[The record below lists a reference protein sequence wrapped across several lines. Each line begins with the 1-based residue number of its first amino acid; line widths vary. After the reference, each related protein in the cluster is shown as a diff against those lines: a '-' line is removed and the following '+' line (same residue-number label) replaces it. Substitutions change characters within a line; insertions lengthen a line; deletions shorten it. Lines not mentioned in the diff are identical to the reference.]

1 MILHIVLF
9 TFKNPYNWSS
19 PAALEA
25 EEITRSHPLHIS
37 EIRGWGC
44 GRNITD
50 RAVAA
55 DFVVLGM
62 FDTQQDVAAYLVHS
76 NHQVGVEKWKA
87 IAEWNVVD
95 IDLNSDLSHTY
106 GLLRSLGMAGNNC
119 LEVVGD

>member
-9 TFKNPYNWSS
+9 TFKKPYNWSS
-19 PAALEA
+19 PVALEA
-25 EEITRSHPLHIS
+25 EEITRNHPLHIS
-37 EIRGWGC
+37 EIRGWVC
-44 GRNITD
+44 GRNVAD

-62 FDTQQDVAAYLVHS
+62 FDSQQDVAAYLVHD

-95 IDLNSDLSHTY
+95 IDLKSDLSHAY
-106 GLLRSLGMAGNNC
+106 GLLQSLGIMEKRCPEGTR
-119 LEVVGD
+119 D